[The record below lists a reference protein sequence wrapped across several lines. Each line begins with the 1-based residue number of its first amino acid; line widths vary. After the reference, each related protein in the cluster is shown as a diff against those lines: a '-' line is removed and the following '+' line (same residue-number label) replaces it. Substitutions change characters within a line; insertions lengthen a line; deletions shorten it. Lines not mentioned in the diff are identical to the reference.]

1 MKSMVKAA
9 LAAICVVRQASPG
22 RRTMAPRRVE
32 QAVRL
37 GDQRDVDGQHAQRRA
52 QAGGRPNHPRTGQE
66 EYLRMQKSGIFSVS
80 TSCTKAASSGRGPAR
95 RGRACI
101 GWGAGAT
108 VQGRRIDRQRVKAR
122 PAFFHAERDRQNR
135 TDRLRP

>member
-9 LAAICVVRQASPG
+9 LAAICVLGASG
-22 RRTMAPRRVE
+22 LAR
-32 QAVRL
+32 
-37 GDQRDVDGQHAQRRA
+37 AQDDAAAASSKPSDSAISATSMGSMPSGGA
-52 QAGGRPNHPRTGQE
+52 QAGGPHPRTGQE

-101 GWGAGAT
+101 GWGSWRDRAGPA
-108 VQGRRIDRQRVKAR
+108 DRQAAVKAR